1 LARRRATK
9 REQPVGKLPRHRAIA
24 RPRRRSAEPR
34 RVRLT
39 PEAVAAAA
47 QIACLVEVQAVK
59 PGNVSRGRD
68 LPGLTY
74 RDFVL
79 SATCIGPSFR
89 RASGRADRAGVGRL
103 ILDAVR
109 ATRRHV
115 KTNTN
120 LGVILLLA
128 PLASAALSRGRGP
141 LRDRL
146 RRALRGLTVADA
158 RLAYQAIR
166 LARPGGLG
174 NVGDQDLSRPPTRT
188 LLDCMRLAAGR
199 DAIAR
204 EYATDFETTFT
215 VGLPTLRALRARHL
229 PLPDAATQTYLT
241 LLASQPDTL
250 IARKRGAAQARKVS
264 VMARRV
270 LEAGGLLTPRG
281 RKMVEALDRR
291 LRRPRPPLN
300 PGATA
305 DLTVAALFLSLLE
318 EFGVSG
324 R

>member
-1 LARRRATK
+1 M
-9 REQPVGKLPRHRAIA
+9 Q
-24 RPRRRSAEPR
+24 
-34 RVRLT
+34 
-39 PEAVAAAA
+39 AA
-47 QIACLVEVQAVK
+47 K
-59 PGNVSRGRD
+59 PGNVSRGHD

-79 SATCIGPSFR
+79 SATCIGPAFR
-89 RASGRADRAGVGRL
+89 RTSGGATRAGVGRL

-109 ATRRHV
+109 ATRCHV

-120 LGVILLLA
+120 LGIILLLA
-128 PLASAALSRGRGP
+128 PLARAALSHGRGP
-141 LRDRL
+141 LRERL
-146 RRALRGLTVADA
+146 RVVLRGLTVADA

-174 NVGDQDLSRPPTRT
+174 RVDQQDLSRPPTLT
-188 LLDCMRLAAGR
+188 LLECMRLAAAR

-204 EYATDFETTFT
+204 EYAADFETIFT

-241 LLASQPDTL
+241 LLARQPDTL
-250 IARKRGAAQARKVS
+250 IARKRGAALARKVS
-264 VMARRV
+264 RMARRV

-291 LRRPRPPLN
+291 LRRSRPPLN

-305 DLTVAALFLSLLE
+305 DLTAAVLFLSLVE
-318 EFGVSG
+318 EVSG
-324 R
+324 CGR